1 MKNILAAALLIS
13 VSGHAAASDE
23 SKQYITKV
31 EGQIVISAEGVVKSV
46 DLTDLNNDGLK
57 KYLISKIS
65 AWEFYPLLLNGQ
77 PLEAKTGFTF
87 DLITAF
93 DAQNKLEGFAFLD
106 INVEPT
112 ELERTIRK
120 QSGARGKRS
129 PPLFPANALRQGV
142 EARVV
147 VAVEI
152 MPEGRVAKAGVYEL
166 ALLSAGHRVN
176 SQAER
181 FALNNF
187 GSSAVRGIESWQW
200 MPWELQANNCLR
212 GCVRLITVDY
222 EISQGNAWRT
232 YAKIDTAPLS
242 WASVIEAT
250 HIDDDAQS
258 EWVRFKSKPQETEI
272 KVDASP

>member
-1 MKNILAAALLIS
+1 MKKILAAALLAS

-31 EGQIVISAEGVVKSV
+31 EGQIVISADGAVKSV

-57 KYLISKIS
+57 KYLVSKIS

-77 PLEAKTGFTF
+77 PVEAKTGFTF

-93 DAQNKLEGFAFLD
+93 DAQNKLEGFAFSD
-106 INVEPT
+106 VNVEPT
-112 ELERTIRK
+112 ELERTIQK
-120 QSGARGKRS
+120 QSGARGKRI
-129 PPLFPANALRQGV
+129 PPLYPPIALRQGV

-166 ALLSAGHRVN
+166 ALLSAGHRVT
-176 SQAER
+176 SEAER

-187 GSSAVRGIESWQW
+187 GSSAVRGIERWQW
-200 MPWELQANNCLR
+200 MPWELEANNCIM
-212 GCVRLITVDY
+212 GCIRHITVAY
-222 EISQGNAWRT
+222 EINPSNAWRT
-232 YAKIDTAPLS
+232 YAKIDMAPMP
-242 WASVIEAT
+242 WARGADVT
-250 HIDDDAQS
+250 RMDDKAQS
-258 EWVRFKSKPQETEI
+258 KWVRFKSKPDDTEV